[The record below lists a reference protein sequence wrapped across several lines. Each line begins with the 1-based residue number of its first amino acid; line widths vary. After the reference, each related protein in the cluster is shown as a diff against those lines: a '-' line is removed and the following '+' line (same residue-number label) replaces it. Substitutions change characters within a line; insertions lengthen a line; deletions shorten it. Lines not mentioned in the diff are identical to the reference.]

1 MNLSDAEWKV
11 MQVLWS
17 EQPATARVLLDAL
30 GSDTEW
36 AYSTL
41 KTLLARLVEKGAV
54 SARTEGRQRVYSAK
68 LKKQRARKT
77 ALSGLLG
84 KAFDGHWGNLFHHVI
99 EEQKLSA
106 ADRERLREMLRALE
120 DDDDT

>member
-11 MQVLWS
+11 MQVLWA
-17 EQPATARVLLDAL
+17 EQPATARTLLDAL

-41 KTLLARLVEKGAV
+41 KTMLARLVEKGAV

-68 LKKQRARKT
+68 LKKQRARKE

-84 KAFDGHWGNLFHHVI
+84 RAFDGHWEHLFHHVI

-106 ADRERLREMLRALE
+106 ADRERLREMLRAL
-120 DDDDT
+120 DDDDA